1 MPSSPRRGDICLL
14 TADAVFG
21 VAAAPVLG
29 HPKDPAAVLIDGDR
43 IRAVGLLSRVLA
55 TSGLPPDGAPQGMGR
70 LDHAGC
76 VITPGLVNAHT
87 HLQYSCFGQA
97 IRTREF
103 FAWVRAVTALMSV
116 PDGASWLASARL
128 GALENLKAGV
138 TTAGDIYSRD
148 ESVQAMGEAGLRGV
162 AFFELI
168 APGPDEAMDTAAAV
182 ERRLERLAHHT
193 AAAGV
198 TLGLA
203 PHAPYTVHPSLY
215 VAARRL
221 ADRERLPVATHVAET
236 QDEVD
241 LLADGSGPMAMYVT
255 ARRADFTPPGKSPIA
270 YLDDLGF
277 WAGGP
282 TLAVHAVHASADDL
296 ALLAERG
303 AAIVVCPSS
312 NRTLSTGHA
321 NVGGMLAAGVK
332 VAVGSDSLAS
342 TERISILAELG
353 ELHRR
358 HPEIAPTRLLAMAT
372 MGGAAALGHPG
383 CTGTLAEGTPAD
395 LAVFPIDE
403 AAKGSLAGG
412 DASGALAAL
421 FEASPCAT
429 ASMRGG
435 RWLMRDGLPADLH
448 GPDIEATAA
457 AVTSKLRSEAAR
469 LGIA

>member
-1 MPSSPRRGDICLL
+1 MLLL

-21 VAAAPVLG
+21 VAAPPVLTHG
-29 HPKDPAAVLIDGDR
+29 KDPAAVLIDGDR
-43 IRAVGLLSRVLA
+43 IRAVGQLSQVTASAGLSPGESSPGLA
-55 TSGLPPDGAPQGMGR
+55 R
-70 LDHAGC
+70 IDHPGC

-97 IRTREF
+97 IGTREF
-103 FAWVRAVTALMSV
+103 FPWVRAMTALLAV
-116 PDGASWLASARL
+116 PDASSWLASAHL
-128 GALENLKAGV
+128 GALENLRAGV

-148 ESVQAMGEAGLRGV
+148 ESVQAMGEGGLGGV
-162 AFFELI
+162 AFYELI
-168 APGPDEAMDTAAAV
+168 APSADEAMDTAAAV

-198 TLGLA
+198 KLGLA

-215 VAARRL
+215 VAARHL
-221 ADRERLPVATHVAET
+221 ADRERLPAATHVAET

-255 ARRADFTPPGKSPIA
+255 ARRADFVPSGKSPIA

-277 WAGGP
+277 WAGSP
-282 TLAVHAVHASADDL
+282 TLAVHAVHATADDL

-303 AAIVVCPSS
+303 AAVVVCPSS
-312 NRTLSTGHA
+312 NESLAAGQA
-321 NVGGMLAAGVK
+321 DVPGMLAAGVK
-332 VAVGSDSLAS
+332 IAVGSDSLAS

-358 HPEIAPTRLLAMAT
+358 HPQLAPTRLLSMAT

-395 LAVFPIDE
+395 LAVFALDDGG
-403 AAKGSLAGG
+403 KRSLAGG

-421 FEASPCAT
+421 FSASPGAV

-435 RWLMRDGLPADLH
+435 EWLVRDGIPVSLH
-448 GPDIEATAA
+448 GPEIEAAA
-457 AVTSKLRSEAAR
+457 AEVTSMLTSEAAR
-469 LGIA
+469 LGLQ